1 MILARDPLCKG
12 VDHVMGSRRAARIS
26 PRSGTLSALTSLMAL
41 SLMSTPVLGAD
52 VTSTR
57 GPEPAHRFRSSAL
70 LSADFA
76 GLGLPCGRHTYAA

>member
-26 PRSGTLSALTSLMAL
+26 PRSGTLSALMSLMAL

-57 GPEPAHRFRSSAL
+57 GPAHRFRSSAP

-76 GLGLPCGRHTYAA
+76 GLGLPYGGHTYAA